1 MTNSS
6 NTDNPLKKTTL
17 RSNEFSCPSCVEKIE
32 TRLKGMEGVESAE
45 VKFASGRI
53 IISHDPK
60 QVSIPQLVDAVA
72 KVGFTAKPSAI

>member
-1 MTNSS
+1 MTNT
-6 NTDNPLKKTTL
+6 NNPLKKTTL
-17 RSNEFSCPSCVEKIE
+17 RSNDFTCPSCVEKIE
-32 TRLKGMEGVESAE
+32 TKLTGLDGVESVA

-60 QVSIPQLVDAVA
+60 QVSIPELVDAVA